1 MMFFALIL
9 ALVAAFAQGCSQ
21 DPNFD
26 NEILVQSPAV
36 QILYKI
42 DDASQTIRFRAT
54 LLSGAGVCV

>member
-1 MMFFALIL
+1 MMFLAFIL
-9 ALVAAFAQGCSQ
+9 ALVAAIARGCSP

-26 NEILVQSPAV
+26 NEILMQSPQV

-54 LLSGAGVCV
+54 LLSGTGI